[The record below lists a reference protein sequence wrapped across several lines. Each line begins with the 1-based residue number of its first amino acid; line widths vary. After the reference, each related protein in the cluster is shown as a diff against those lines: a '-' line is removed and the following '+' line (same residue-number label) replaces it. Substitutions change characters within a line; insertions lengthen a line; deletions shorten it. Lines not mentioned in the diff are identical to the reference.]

1 MKNENAREYKICK
14 KKKKKKFRLKELWL
28 HMDEVSAQ
36 RKRGATIFKIGFVG
50 RGERGQGAG
59 R

>member
-14 KKKKKKFRLKELWL
+14 KKKKKFRLKELGL